1 MGTLVTVEGDP
12 VTGTDTHAVTG
23 TFPNGNPYSGTGD
36 FTYAGSITGGLCD
49 FVRVGGKPLAL
60 VTSTSTLDPGEA
72 GTRHNALN
80 GSNYNPSTIPP
91 ALLFAPPIVGDG
103 APSAGVGSS
112 FVAAGGVKVLLDGD
126 DIDTC
131 NIPGGKASSTVAA
144 QGQDFVSCS
153 E

>member
-1 MGTLVTVEGDP
+1 MGMLVIVEGDP

-36 FTYAGSITGGLCD
+36 FTYAGSITGGLSD
-49 FVRVGGKPLAL
+49 FVRVDGKPLAL
-60 VTSTSTLDPGEA
+60 VTSASTLDPGEA
-72 GTRHNALN
+72 GTRHSALG
-80 GSNYNPSTIPP
+80 GSNYSPSTIPP
-91 ALLFAPPIVGDG
+91 ALIFAPPVVGDG
-103 APSAGVGSS
+103 APNAGAGSS
-112 FVAAGGVKVLLDGD
+112 FVAVGGVKVLLAGD

-131 NIPGGKASSTVAA
+131 KIPGGQASSTVAA